1 MGQRLMV
8 QFLPMRDFI
17 RRGYPLIRRLLI
29 LAAICLLILTS
40 LGGSKPLPPQTTSQ
54 KAQVFTQG
62 IGFDFIGWTL
72 DALRLKLFDVAL
84 GASAYM
90 TPEERHR
97 LVLVYLDL
105 VKQIDSAERS
115 VSITYSDPSVADPQ
129 STTAPTRK
137 RLEALYAQRESIAPI
152 AENILQSQVNST
164 VSDLG
169 LVVGGQA
176 IPPVL
181 FHSTPLPLQL
191 TISPR
196 HVIRRDADISLS
208 PDLTLDQRVELEERV
223 DQALDVSSLVVQIGG
238 VGLYPTMVDETSN
251 LEWLTQVIAHEWV
264 HNYMTIR
271 PLGMSYLKS
280 PELRT
285 MNETAASIA
294 GIEIGRA
301 LLERYYPEMV
311 PPPVQPGPPG
321 DAPTSEPPAFNF
333 NKEMHTTRVTVDQML
348 VEGKIEEAEAYMEQ
362 RRQLFWENGYGIRK
376 LNQAYFA
383 FHGAYADEPLGPA
396 GEDPVGAAVRALRA
410 QSPSLTHFLNQISWM
425 TSYEQLKQAVEEAG

>member
-8 QFLPMRDFI
+8 QFLTMRDI
-17 RRGYPLIRRLLI
+17 IHRGYPLIRRLLI
-29 LAAICLLILTS
+29 LAAICLLILTG
-40 LGGSKPLPPQTTSQ
+40 LGGSQLQPPQTTSE

-72 DALRLKLFDVAL
+72 DALGLKLYDVAL

-90 TPEERHR
+90 TPEGRHR
-97 LVLVYLDL
+97 LVLSYLDL
-105 VKQIDSAERS
+105 VRQIDSAERS
-115 VSITYSDPSVADPQ
+115 VSLTYMDPSVADAQ
-129 STTAPTRK
+129 SATAATRK
-137 RLEALYAQRESIAPI
+137 QLEALYAQRESVAPI
-152 AENILQSQVNST
+152 AENILQSQLNSV

-169 LVVGGQA
+169 LAVGGQA

-238 VGLYPTMVDETSN
+238 VGLYPTMVDESSN
-251 LEWLTQVIAHEWV
+251 LEWLTEVIAHEWI
-264 HNYMTIR
+264 HNYLTLR
-271 PLGMSYLKS
+271 PLGVSYLES

-294 GIEIGRA
+294 GVEIGRA
-301 LLERYYPEMV
+301 LLERYYPELV
-311 PPPVQPGPPG
+311 PAPVQPASAGNAATP
-321 DAPTSEPPAFNF
+321 EPPAFNF
-333 NKEMHTTRVTVDQML
+333 NKEMHATRITVDQML
-348 VEGKIEEAEAYMEQ
+348 AEGKIDEAEAYMEQ

-425 TSYEQLKQAVEEAG
+425 TSYEQLKQAVEAAN